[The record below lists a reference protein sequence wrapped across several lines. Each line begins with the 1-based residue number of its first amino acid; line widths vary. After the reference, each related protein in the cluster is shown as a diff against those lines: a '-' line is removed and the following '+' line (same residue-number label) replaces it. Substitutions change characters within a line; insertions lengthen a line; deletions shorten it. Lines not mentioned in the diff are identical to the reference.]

1 MNQVIRL
8 ISTNYDHTSVN
19 NKNYTACGKS
29 ITLVMANKPLLFFFS
44 LIFFSCHSADTN
56 SELKSVTV
64 NGVSLHYRIDGTGE
78 PLILIHGSIV
88 DYRYWKEQV
97 PVLSKHFQVITYSR
111 RYNYP
116 NENKLELNHSAI
128 VEAGDLLGL
137 MDALKIEKANILGH
151 SYGGCTA
158 LWFATA
164 HPEKVIKLILAE
176 PPMERWLPDLPNGQ
190 GRFEK
195 FMTNDWIPT
204 GKAFL
209 EKGDRAGLEVTS
221 QWAFQTTLDS
231 VPDIWR
237 NYMIQNVKEWR
248 ALATSADAYPKME
261 YRLVQNLKMPVL
273 LLSGAQN
280 AGKSGDIID
289 IQLTRLIPNNKRV
302 IIANAGHEVFVDN
315 PKQTNAA
322 ILTFLEN

>member
-1 MNQVIRL
+1 
-8 ISTNYDHTSVN
+8 
-19 NKNYTACGKS
+19 
-29 ITLVMANKPLLFFFS
+29 MASKPLLFFLSF
-44 LIFFSCHSADTN
+44 IFFSCHSVDKSN
-56 SELKSVTV
+56 GLKTVTV
-64 NGVSLHYRIDGTGE
+64 NGVSLHYRIDGEGE

-88 DYRYWKEQV
+88 DYRYWNEQV

-116 NENKLELNHSAI
+116 NENKPVPNHSAI

-137 MDALKIEKANILGH
+137 MDALKIEKAYILGH
-151 SYGGCTA
+151 SYGGYTA
-158 LWFATA
+158 LWFSTG
-164 HPEKVIKLILAE
+164 HPDRVKKLILAE
-176 PPMERWLPDLPNGQ
+176 PPLQRWLPDLPNGE

-195 FMTNDWIPT
+195 FMANAWIPI

-209 EKGDRAGLEVTS
+209 EKGDRAGLEATS

-248 ALATSADAYPKME
+248 ALTTSADAYPKIE
-261 YRLVQNLKMPVL
+261 YALVQNLTMPVL

-280 AGKSGDIID
+280 TGKSSDIID
-289 IQLTRLIPNNKRV
+289 IQLSRLIPNNKRV

-322 ILTFLEN
+322 ILAFLEK

>member
-1 MNQVIRL
+1 
-8 ISTNYDHTSVN
+8 
-19 NKNYTACGKS
+19 
-29 ITLVMANKPLLFFFS
+29 MANKPLLFFLFF
-44 LIFFSCHSADTN
+44 IFFSCHSVEN
-56 SELKSVTV
+56 NPGLQSVIV
-64 NGVSLHYRIDGTGE
+64 NGVRLHYRIDGTGS

-88 DYRYWKEQV
+88 DYRYWQEQV

-116 NENKLELNHSAI
+116 NDNKLEPNHSAI

-137 MDALKIEKANILGH
+137 MDVLKIEKANILGH
-151 SYGGCTA
+151 SYGGYTA
-158 LWFATA
+158 LWFATD
-164 HPEKVIKLILAE
+164 HPERVKKLILAE
-176 PPMERWLPDLPNGQ
+176 PPLQRWLPDLPNGS

-195 FMTNDWIPT
+195 FMTNAWIPI

-209 EKGDRAGLEVTS
+209 DKGDRAGLEVTS
-221 QWAFQTTLDS
+221 RWAFQATLDS

-248 ALATSADAYPKME
+248 ALATSADAYPKIE
-261 YRLVQNLKMPVL
+261 YSRVQNLNMPVL

-280 AGKSGDIID
+280 AGKSNDIID

-302 IIANAGHEVFVDN
+302 IIAHAGHEVFIDN

-322 ILTFLEN
+322 ILDFLEN

>member
-1 MNQVIRL
+1 
-8 ISTNYDHTSVN
+8 
-19 NKNYTACGKS
+19 
-29 ITLVMANKPLLFFFS
+29 MANKPLLFLLS
-44 LIFFSCHSADTN
+44 LILFSCHSAEND
-56 SELKSVTV
+56 SGLKWV
-64 NGVSLHYRIDGTGE
+64 NVDGIQLHYRIDGAGE

-88 DYRYWKEQV
+88 DYRYWQEQV
-97 PVLSKHFQVITYSR
+97 PVLSKHFQLITYSR

-116 NENKLELNHSAI
+116 NENKSEPNHSAI

-151 SYGGCTA
+151 SYGAYTA

-164 HPEKVIKLILAE
+164 HPDRIKKLILAE
-176 PPMERWLPDLPNGQ
+176 PPLERWLPDLPNGE

-195 FMTNDWIPT
+195 FMANTWIPI

-248 ALATSADAYPKME
+248 ALATSSDAYPKIE
-261 YRLVQNLKMPVL
+261 YGQVHNLKMPVL
-273 LLSGAQN
+273 LLSGAEN
-280 AGKSGDIID
+280 AGKSNDIID

-302 IIANAGHEVFVDN
+302 IIANAGHEVFIDN

-322 ILTFLEN
+322 ILDFLEN